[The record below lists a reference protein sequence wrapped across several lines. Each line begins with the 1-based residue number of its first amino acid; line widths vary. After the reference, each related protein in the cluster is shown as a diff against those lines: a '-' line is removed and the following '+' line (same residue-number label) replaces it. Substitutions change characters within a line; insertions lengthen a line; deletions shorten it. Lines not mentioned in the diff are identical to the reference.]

1 MTELDRR
8 WLNGQMTGEN
18 VWVEKLRPVHF
29 NAHFHLC
36 CIMLYLEISQIHLNS
51 QQSIM
56 SAPKNTLSMSKT
68 KWRQLES
75 FSQKSNKIT
84 NAQQLVSF
92 CKVYSSLQS
101 MISIKEIKLWSKT
114 CQKICK
120 IMPPA
125 LFFSCLC
132 QVALLRLPSLI
143 LRITS
148 YCAKNDFDA
157 RKGRKK
163 SFLLACHIAMFWLRL
178 KK

>member
-1 MTELDRR
+1 M
-8 WLNGQMTGEN
+8 
-18 VWVEKLRPVHF
+18 WVEKLRPVHF
-29 NAHFHLC
+29 NAHFDLC
-36 CIMLYLEISQIHLNS
+36 CIMLYLEISQIHLNP

-56 SAPKNTLSMSKT
+56 SVPKNTPLMSKT

-84 NAQQLVSF
+84 NVQQLVSF
-92 CKVYSSLQS
+92 CKVYSPSQS
-101 MISIKEIKLWSKT
+101 IISIKEIKFLSKT
-114 CQKICK
+114 CQKICR

-125 LFFSCLC
+125 LFFSCFC

-148 YCAKNDFDA
+148 YRAKNYFDA

-163 SFLLACHIAMFWLRL
+163 SFLLACHIAMF
-178 KK
+178 